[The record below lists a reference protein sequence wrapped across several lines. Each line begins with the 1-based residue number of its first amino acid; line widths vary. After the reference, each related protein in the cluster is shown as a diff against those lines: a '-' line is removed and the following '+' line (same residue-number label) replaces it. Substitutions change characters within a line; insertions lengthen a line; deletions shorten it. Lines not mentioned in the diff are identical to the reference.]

1 MIAIRSTLR
10 RLLRADGG
18 ATAIEYGLIIAL
30 ISVAAM
36 GAFSAMGGGNG
47 GMWTRIEGN
56 VSNALKR

>member
-1 MIAIRSTLR
+1 MIAIRSILR

-47 GMWTRIEGN
+47 GMWGGIQNKVTNAMTR
-56 VSNALKR
+56 